1 MNSSAPALQKEIRY
15 EPDERPP
22 NLVSLG
28 LGFQLVLLSIGGIVL
43 TPAIIIRAAGGEEVY
58 MTWAVFAAL
67 CVCGLSTILQA
78 VRIGRFGSGYV
89 LLMGTSGVFIAV
101 SVTALTEGGPGLL
114 ATLVVISSLVQFVLA
129 SHLSLLR
136 RVITPLV
143 AGTVIMLISVT
154 IMPIAFAMVANAA
167 EGAAASGAPASAV
180 ATLVFTAGLALFAK
194 GSLRLWAPVLGVT
207 AGCIVASPFTAST
220 TSPESPTL
228 LGSEYPQAA
237 GPDST

>member
-43 TPAIIIRAAGGEEVY
+43 TPAIIIRAAGGEEAY

-89 LLMGTSGVFIAV
+89 LLMGNVRRLYRCVGDGAD
-101 SVTALTEGGPGLL
+101 GRGPGLL
-114 ATLVVISSLVQFVLA
+114 ATLVVISSLFQFVLA
-129 SHLSLLR
+129 SICR
-136 RVITPLV
+136 C
-143 AGTVIMLISVT
+143 
-154 IMPIAFAMVANAA
+154 
-167 EGAAASGAPASAV
+167 SG
-180 ATLVFTAGLALFAK
+180 G
-194 GSLRLWAPVLGVT
+194 
-207 AGCIVASPFTAST
+207 
-220 TSPESPTL
+220 
-228 LGSEYPQAA
+228 
-237 GPDST
+237 